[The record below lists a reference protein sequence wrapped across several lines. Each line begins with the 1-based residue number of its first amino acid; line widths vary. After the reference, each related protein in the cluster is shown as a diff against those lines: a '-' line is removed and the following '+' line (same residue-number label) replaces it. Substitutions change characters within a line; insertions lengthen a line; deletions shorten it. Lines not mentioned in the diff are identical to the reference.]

1 MDSIGDHP
9 GAGGGRGVTGSF
21 IMATWQDWLSVNL
34 PPGTRETS
42 GYRTPQQEAA
52 LGGPASSYHSR
63 GTPSSP
69 GAIDVGG
76 SADQL
81 KALFDQIKVM
91 FAGRIRELYLNLP
104 GGQSEDIRNNMT
116 IGRNP
121 EAGRPQ
127 HLHIALGDY
136 TDRSYSGPPAAQIPA
151 ENRGGAALKV
161 APATTGAGAVEC
173 ERYW

>member
-1 MDSIGDHP
+1 
-9 GAGGGRGVTGSF
+9 
-21 IMATWQDWLSVNL
+21 
-34 PPGTRETS
+34 
-42 GYRTPQQEAA
+42 
-52 LGGPASSYHSR
+52 
-63 GTPSSP
+63 
-69 GAIDVGG
+69 VGG

-136 TDRSYSGPPAAQIPA
+136 TDRTYSGPPAAQIPA

-173 ERYW
+173 ERYWKLPQVIPFVDPSVHCWSDTIVYGASVFLIVGGAWLMFSASKGS